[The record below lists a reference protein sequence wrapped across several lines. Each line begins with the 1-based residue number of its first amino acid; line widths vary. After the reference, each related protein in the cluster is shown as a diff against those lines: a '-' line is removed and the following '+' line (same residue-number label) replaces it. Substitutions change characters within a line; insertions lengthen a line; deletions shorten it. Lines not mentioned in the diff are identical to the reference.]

1 MVLVSIARY
10 SSHKA
15 ATCRPCVP
23 STPRRS
29 AFRVVF
35 VLTTKNPTGQSIHCF
50 RQASTRFTT
59 LRVRNDVKMAL
70 ARGIKE
76 ASDPVIR
83 TASPAQDFARQRV
96 SKQQRSNF
104 HSTSLSPLS
113 ANTMVSQS
121 SAVNKTNLHP
131 GGLQYVTSQTPF
143 IYFRTFGSILIY
155 LTGPQRSIQK
165 SKKSFT
171 TKLTSTMTV

>member
-1 MVLVSIARY
+1 MVIVSIARY
-10 SSHKA
+10 SSHNA

-35 VLTTKNPTGQSIHCF
+35 VLTTKNPTSQSTHRF
-50 RQASTRFTT
+50 RQASTRSTATT

-83 TASPAQDFARQRV
+83 TASPAPFAQDFARQQV

-104 HSTSLSPLS
+104 HSTSLSPLF
-113 ANTMVSQS
+113 ANTMVSQVP
-121 SAVNKTNLHP
+121 AVNKTNLHP
-131 GGLQYVTSQTPF
+131 GGLQYVTSSAP
-143 IYFRTFGSILIY
+143 IILFRIC
-155 LTGPQRSIQK
+155 
-165 SKKSFT
+165 
-171 TKLTSTMTV
+171 